1 MPEKRKGAGSLQH
14 RITFQQPTLVSDGY
28 GGQQDGWEDVFT
40 YPARMMPLKGGEGVM
55 AGRLQGTQP
64 YFCAIRSSTDSRQVT
79 PAWRAYDARR
89 GLDGEGNPVR
99 PYNITSVTE
108 TEDRAW
114 IEVLVTAGEPS

>member
-1 MPEKRKGAGSLQH
+1 MAKRTRAGDL
-14 RITFQQPTLVSDGY
+14 TAKVTLQQPALVPDGY

-40 YPARMMPLKGGEGVM
+40 YPARMMPLRGSETVL
-55 AGRLQGTQP
+55 ASRLQGTQP
-64 YFCAIRSSTDSRQVT
+64 HVCTIRATPASRQVT

-99 PYNITSVTE
+99 SYNITAVTE